1 VQGRVNYWAISAFW
15 LGVSVH
21 WAAFLTIAMQARVND
36 LAPFEQRGAY
46 LAWLAAAGA
55 FISTV
60 IELIAGPISDRC
72 TSRMG
77 RRRPFILWG
86 TLLSLPFVVLFMTT
100 QSFALLILHFV
111 AIQLF
116 LNWAN
121 GPYQAVIP
129 DYVPA
134 HRHGLASAYMGMMT
148 LAGNLIGLALA
159 GALLGE
165 PPLIGGHL
173 ERGVRLQ
180 IVGFVLVGFL
190 LTTMLWTVLGM
201 REPPWQ
207 PRTPDEKRLR
217 WTLFVNI
224 LLNEQPNFRWV
235 VVSRFVFNLG
245 FFTALFFLE
254 FYLRDTIGLEGA
266 APQHAFGFMA
276 TATLAGVLG
285 NWLAGVLADRIS
297 KKRIIYACIALMCLC
312 AALFLTARGLSD
324 HLRDGRAVRRR
335 LGRIRRRR
343 LGAGEQPR
351 AYARV
356 GALHGNLAHRDDD
369 AAGDCPADSGTLRRL
384 LERAVRAGRRLALAI
399 CACADL
405 FPRVGIFTRTR
416 ARNSCSSCRKVGG
429 HVIITVGT
437 ITTAAQSK
445 AARTKG
451 HDHETRIHAG
461 RIADGNCDNRHFGGD
476 YLSGGGHS
484 ARERPQESVF
494 VESEPDFRGTTGV

>member
-1 VQGRVNYWAISAFW
+1 
-15 LGVSVH
+15 
-21 WAAFLTIAMQARVND
+21 
-36 LAPFEQRGAY
+36 
-46 LAWLAAAGA
+46 
-55 FISTV
+55 
-60 IELIAGPISDRC
+60 
-72 TSRMG
+72 
-77 RRRPFILWG
+77 
-86 TLLSLPFVVLFMTT
+86 
-100 QSFALLILHFV
+100 
-111 AIQLF
+111 
-116 LNWAN
+116 
-121 GPYQAVIP
+121 
-129 DYVPA
+129 VPPS
-134 HRHGLASAYMGMMT
+134 RHGLASAYMGMMT

-297 KKRIIYACIALMCLC
+297 KKRIIYACIALMCAC
-312 AALFLTARGLSD
+312 AALFLTARGLSTIYATGALFGVAWGAYAAVD
-324 HLRDGRAVRRR
+324 WALASNLVPTQESGRYMAIWHIAMTMPQVVAPLIAGP
-335 LGRIRRRR
+335 LGDYWNAQYG
-343 LGAGEQPR
+343 LGAGWR
-351 AYARV
+351 WIF
-356 GALHGNLAHRDDD
+356 
-369 AAGDCPADSGTLRRL
+369 
-384 LERAVRAGRRLALAI
+384 ALAPLYFL
-399 CACADL
+399 ASAFL
-405 FPRVGIFTRTR
+405 LRPVR
-416 ARNSCSSCRKVGG
+416 
-429 HVIITVGT
+429 
-437 ITTAAQSK
+437 
-445 AARTKG
+445 
-451 HDHETRIHAG
+451 ETPTQIAG
-461 RIADGNCDNRHFGGD
+461 K
-476 YLSGGGHS
+476 S
-484 ARERPQESVF
+484 A
-494 VESEPDFRGTTGV
+494 GVS

>member
-1 VQGRVNYWAISAFW
+1 VQPALQGRINYWALSAFW

-36 LAPFEQRGAY
+36 LAPLEQRGLY

-55 FISTV
+55 LISTIV
-60 IELIAGPISDRC
+60 ELIAGPISDRC

-129 DYVPA
+129 DYVPP

-148 LAGNLIGLALA
+148 LVGTLLGLALA

-165 PPLIGGHL
+165 PPLIAGHL

-180 IVGFVLVGFL
+180 IVGYTLVGFL
-190 LTTMLWTVLGM
+190 LATMLWTVLGM
-201 REPPWQ
+201 REPRWQ

-235 VVSRFVFNLG
+235 VVSRFVFNMG

-254 FYLRDTIGLEGA
+254 FYLRDTIGLGGA

-276 TATLAGVLG
+276 TATLTGVLG
-285 NWLAGVLADRIS
+285 NWLAGVWADRMS
-297 KKRIIYACIALMCLC
+297 KKRIIYACIALMCAC
-312 AALFLTARGLSD
+312 AALFLTAQGLLTVYATGALFGVAWGAYAAVDWALASN
-324 HLRDGRAVRRR
+324 LVPTQESGRYMAIWHIAMTMPQVVAPLIAGP
-335 LGRIRRRR
+335 LGDYWNAQYG
-343 LGAGEQPR
+343 LGAGWR
-351 AYARV
+351 WIF
-356 GALHGNLAHRDDD
+356 
-369 AAGDCPADSGTLRRL
+369 
-384 LERAVRAGRRLALAI
+384 ALAPLYFL
-399 CACADL
+399 ASAFL
-405 FPRVGIFTRTR
+405 LRPVR
-416 ARNSCSSCRKVGG
+416 
-429 HVIITVGT
+429 
-437 ITTAAQSK
+437 
-445 AARTKG
+445 
-451 HDHETRIHAG
+451 ETPTQIAG
-461 RIADGNCDNRHFGGD
+461 K
-476 YLSGGGHS
+476 S
-484 ARERPQESVF
+484 A
-494 VESEPDFRGTTGV
+494 GVS

>member
-1 VQGRVNYWAISAFW
+1 MHGRINYWALSAFW

-36 LAPFEQRGAY
+36 LAPPDQRGAY

-55 FISTV
+55 LISTV
-60 IELIAGPISDRC
+60 IELVAGPISDRC
-72 TSRMG
+72 TARMG

-129 DYVPA
+129 DYVPPQ
-134 HRHGLASAYMGMMT
+134 RHGLASAYMGMMT
-148 LAGNLIGLALA
+148 LVGTLLGLALA

-165 PPLIGGHL
+165 PPLIGGLL

-180 IVGFVLVGFL
+180 LVGYMLVGFL
-190 LTTMLWTVLGM
+190 LLTMLWTVLGM
-201 REPPWQ
+201 REPQWQ

-235 VVSRFVFNLG
+235 VLSRFVFNMG

-254 FYLRDTIGLEGA
+254 FYLRDTIGLGGA

-276 TATLAGVLG
+276 TATLTGVLG
-285 NWLAGVLADRIS
+285 NWLAGALADRMS
-297 KKRIIYACIALMCLC
+297 KKRIIYGCIALICVC
-312 AALFLTARGLSD
+312 AAMFLTAQNLVWVYLTGALFGVAWGAYAAVDWALASN
-324 HLRDGRAVRRR
+324 LAPPQESGRYMAIWHIAMTMPQVIAPLIAGP
-335 LGRIRRRR
+335 LGDYWNAQYG
-343 LGAGEQPR
+343 LGAGWR
-351 AYARV
+351 WIF
-356 GALHGNLAHRDDD
+356 
-369 AAGDCPADSGTLRRL
+369 
-384 LERAVRAGRRLALAI
+384 ALAPI
-399 CACADL
+399 YFLASAFL
-405 FPRVGIFTRTR
+405 LRPVREVPLQ
-416 ARNSCSSCRKVGG
+416 
-429 HVIITVGT
+429 
-437 ITTAAQSK
+437 TA
-445 AARTKG
+445 
-451 HDHETRIHAG
+451 
-461 RIADGNCDNRHFGGD
+461 GNP
-476 YLSGGGHS
+476 SGVS
-484 ARERPQESVF
+484 
-494 VESEPDFRGTTGV
+494 